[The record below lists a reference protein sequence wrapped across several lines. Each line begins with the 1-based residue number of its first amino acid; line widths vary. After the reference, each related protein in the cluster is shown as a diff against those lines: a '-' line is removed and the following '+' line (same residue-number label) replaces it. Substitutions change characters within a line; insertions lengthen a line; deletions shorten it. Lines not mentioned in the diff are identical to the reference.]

1 MISSVFI
8 HRPRLAAVISLVIVL
23 AGLLA
28 LLNIPVAQYPRIT
41 PPVIQ
46 VSAQYPG
53 ASAEVLA
60 KTVAAP
66 LEEQINGVDNMLYMS
81 SSSSNTGSYSLS
93 VTFAVDSDPD
103 INQVNLQNRVQLA
116 TPKLPAEVVAQGI
129 SVRKRS
135 SDIMAAISFYS
146 PEKSRNMLFLSNYIS
161 DHVKNALMRVD
172 GVSDVFIFGEKEF
185 SIRVWMNPERLTA
198 LGLTADDVIA
208 AIRTQN
214 VQASLGAVGM
224 EPLETPQYVQFSLR
238 AEGRL
243 QDPADFADIVIRAN
257 DQGGLVRVRD
267 VARVELAARSYGTES
282 ALNGSPAATMA
293 VYRASDANALNTMDA
308 VRTALAGMQENLP
321 EDVAY
326 EVILDTTKYISA
338 AIDEIILT
346 LGLVTLLVIAV
357 IFIFLQNWR
366 ATLIPALAIPVSL
379 IGTFAILLALGYN
392 ANTISLFALIMA
404 IGLVVD
410 DAIVVV
416 ENVHRV
422 MHEENLP
429 AKEATIRAMG
439 QVTRPIIS
447 TTLVLFSV
455 FVPVAFMPGITGQ
468 LYRQFAVTM
477 CTSVLLSATC
487 ALTLSPALCAT
498 VLTRGR
504 ERSRGPF
511 AWFNKLVDLS
521 RRGYVAGSG
530 WMIRW
535 LIVPVVLFVAVIGTT
550 AFLFKTT
557 PTSFLPQEDQGYFFI
572 NIQLPEAAALSRS
585 RDVLARVT
593 GDMQQIDG
601 VANVIGVAGFSL
613 LSGDAPNVG
622 FAIGILKPWD
632 GRKRPDQ
639 HLNAIVGQAQGKL
652 QALAEA
658 NAFAFAP
665 PPIMGLGASGG
676 FDFQLLAREGQDP
689 RELFGTAMS
698 LMMAANQEPA
708 LQRVFTT
715 YTANTPQIF
724 VEVDRTRAEYM
735 RVPVRRIFAT
745 LQSHLGSSYVNDFNL
760 GGRTYQVKV
769 QADAA
774 YRDTIE
780 DIERLYVRSDDQ
792 RMVPLRSLITLE
804 TVLGPQL
811 IKRYNQY
818 YSAEFKGN
826 AAPGFSSAQAM
837 DAMQR
842 LAGEILPDGFGYSWS
857 GLSFQERQVGGQVL
871 GLFALALLFA
881 YLFLVAQYESWNLP
895 LSIIFSIP
903 VATLGALAGLWILG
917 MPLSIYA
924 QIGLVLLV
932 GLAAKNAILIVE
944 FCKDQRQ
951 QGLSIAQS
959 AVEGGRIRFR
969 PVVMTSMTFI
979 FGLLPMLV
987 ATGAGAGSRRAI
999 GSAVFSG
1006 MFLATV
1012 FGIFLIPALYY
1023 VFQSA
1028 SEKGQAWR
1036 KRLRGE
1042 ADHELPS
1049 MSSSDSNKDE
1059 SS

>member
-1 MISSVFI
+1 
-8 HRPRLAAVISLVIVL
+8 
-23 AGLLA
+23 
-28 LLNIPVAQYPRIT
+28 
-41 PPVIQ
+41 
-46 VSAQYPG
+46 
-53 ASAEVLA
+53 
-60 KTVAAP
+60 
-66 LEEQINGVDNMLYMS
+66 
-81 SSSSNTGSYSLS
+81 
-93 VTFAVDSDPD
+93 
-103 INQVNLQNRVQLA
+103 
-116 TPKLPAEVVAQGI
+116 
-129 SVRKRS
+129 
-135 SDIMAAISFYS
+135 
-146 PEKSRNMLFLSNYIS
+146 
-161 DHVKNALMRVD
+161 
-172 GVSDVFIFGEKEF
+172 
-185 SIRVWMNPERLTA
+185 
-198 LGLTADDVIA
+198 
-208 AIRTQN
+208 
-214 VQASLGAVGM
+214 M
-224 EPLETPQYVQFSLR
+224 EPLETSQYVQFSLR

-243 QDPADFADIVIRAN
+243 QEPEEFADIIIRAN

-267 VARVELAARSYGTES
+267 VARVELAAQNYGTES

-293 VYRASDANALNTMDA
+293 VYRASNANALNTMNA
-308 VRTALAGMQENLP
+308 VRSELEQMNVSLP
-321 EDVAY
+321 EDVEY
-326 EVILDTTKYISA
+326 RIILDTTKYISA
-338 AIDEIILT
+338 AIDEIVLT

-422 MHEENLP
+422 MHDDRLP
-429 AKEATIRAMG
+429 AREATEKAMG

-447 TTLVLFSV
+447 TTLVLFAV

-477 CTSVLLSATC
+477 CTAVLLSATC

-498 VLTRGR
+498 LLTEGR
-504 ERSRGPF
+504 SYKRGPF
-511 AWFNKLVDLS
+511 AWFNNFVGLS

-530 WMIRW
+530 WMIRR
-535 LIVPVVLFVAVIGTT
+535 LVVPVLLFVLVFGGAGY
-550 AFLFKTT
+550 LFKTT

-572 NIQLPEAAALSRS
+572 NIQLPEAASLERS
-585 RDVLARVT
+585 KAVLARVT
-593 GDMQQIDG
+593 GDMRSIDG
-601 VANVIGVAGFSL
+601 MANVIGVAGFSL
-613 LSGDAPNVG
+613 LSGNAPNVG
-622 FAIGILKPWD
+622 FALGILKPWD
-632 GRKRPDQ
+632 ERKRPDQ
-639 HLNAIVGQAQGKL
+639 QLQAIVGQAQGKL

-665 PPIMGLGASGG
+665 PPIMGLGVSSG
-676 FDFQLLAREGQDP
+676 FDFKLLAREGQGP
-689 RELFGTAMS
+689 QEVFGTAMS
-698 LMMAANQEPA
+698 LMMAANQDPM

-724 VEVDRTRAEYM
+724 VAVDRTRAEYM
-735 RVPVRRIFAT
+735 RVPVQRIFST
-745 LQSHLGSSYVNDFNL
+745 LQSQLGSSYVNDFNL

-769 QADAA
+769 QADAP

-792 RMVPLRSLITLE
+792 KMVPLRSLISLN

-811 IKRYNQY
+811 IKRYNQDV
-818 YSAEFKGN
+818 SADFKGN

-837 DAMQR
+837 SAMERIAQR
-842 LAGEILPDGFGYSWS
+842 ILPEGFGYAWS
-857 GLSFQERQVGGQVL
+857 GLSFQERQTGGQVVW
-871 GLFALALLFA
+871 LFALALLFA

-895 LSIIFSIP
+895 LSIVFSIP
-903 VATLGALAGLWILG
+903 VATLGALLGLWILG

-932 GLAAKNAILIVE
+932 GLAAKNAILIIE
-944 FCKDQRQ
+944 FCKEQRQ
-951 QGLSIAQS
+951 EGRSIAEA
-959 AVEGGRIRFR
+959 AVIGGSIRFR

-1006 MFLATV
+1006 MVLATV

-1042 ADHELPS
+1042 AE
-1049 MSSSDSNKDE
+1049 SSAESAVPPDTDKDE